1 MESIKDARLEERLEI
16 STVNVKAKELTVTGQ
31 LRVEIPGRA
40 PYEGVDRV
48 EISYTSLDVEV
59 KGSQKKDGNDILV
72 RAGSVS
78 ATGYRSDPAVR
89 ELYETTEVV
98 VEKDPHVVIYK
109 SGKPITLN
117 QVQGVPVVQVS
128 DGRLSYK

>member
-1 MESIKDARLEERLEI
+1 MDVIKSVRLEERLET
-16 STVNVKAKELTVTGQ
+16 STVNVKAKELTITGQ

-48 EISYTSLDVEV
+48 EISYTSLEVEV
-59 KGSQKKDGNDILV
+59 KGSQTKDGNDILV

-89 ELYETTEVV
+89 ELYDAKEVV
-98 VEKDPHVVIYK
+98 VEKDPHVEIYK
-109 SGKPITLN
+109 GAKKITLS
-117 QVQGVPVVQVS
+117 QVQGVPVVKVS